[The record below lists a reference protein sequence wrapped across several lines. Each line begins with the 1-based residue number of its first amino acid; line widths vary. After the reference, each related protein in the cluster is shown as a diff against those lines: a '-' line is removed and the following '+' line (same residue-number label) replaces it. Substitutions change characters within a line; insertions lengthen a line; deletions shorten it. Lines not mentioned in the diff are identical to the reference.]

1 MAPLD
6 YKGTFEYNR
15 ETYNGYS
22 IGNIILDIR
31 TDFVMI
37 EVKYHQTH
45 KNSAKVIK
53 HGFSVKGGDVDID
66 DLLDKVHKMHT

>member
-6 YKGTFEYNR
+6 YNGTFEYNR

-31 TDFVMI
+31 NDFIMV

-53 HGFSVKGGDVDID
+53 HGFQVKEGDVDID
-66 DLLDKVHKMHT
+66 ALLEKIYKMHQ

>member
-1 MAPLD
+1 MLD
-6 YKGTFEYNR
+6 YFGDFEYNK

-22 IGNIILDIR
+22 VGNIILDIR
-31 TDFVMI
+31 SDFVMV

-53 HGFSVKGGDVDID
+53 HGFPVKQGDVNID
-66 DLLDKVHKMHT
+66 ELLDKIYKMHQ